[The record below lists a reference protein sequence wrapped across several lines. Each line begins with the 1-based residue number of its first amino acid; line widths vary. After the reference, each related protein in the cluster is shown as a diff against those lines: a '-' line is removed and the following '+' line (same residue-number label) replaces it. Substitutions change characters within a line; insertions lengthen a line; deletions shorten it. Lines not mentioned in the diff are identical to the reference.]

1 MFLAIPTRFV
11 VIFLCALNNLISYT
25 IRMNLSVT
33 IVSMVNFTI
42 DDNNLN
48 DTCPIDVE
56 DKIMSNKRDINV

>member
-1 MFLAIPTRFV
+1 
-11 VIFLCALNNLISYT
+11 
-25 IRMNLSVT
+25 MNLSVT